1 MSGDG
6 EMADKETSG
15 RPKGRRMPK
24 HGEYGYRY
32 GTRHF
37 IATQGQ
43 GLIAQDDQWHL
54 VAVPSRDRPGWHNF
68 KLYLNAKAPK
78 NLFHIGISKGKI
90 AQLREAKALE
100 EYYPGRQEWVL
111 EQALL
116 YIDGQLPLQREKG
129 RRIVYVNHKGWVPVI
144 KEQK

>member
-6 EMADKETSG
+6 EMAGKKTSG

-37 IATQGQ
+37 IVTEGQ
-43 GLIAQDDQWHL
+43 GLIAQDGDWHL
-54 VAVPSRDRPGWHNF
+54 VAVPSRNSDGWHNF

-78 NLFHIGISKGKI
+78 NLFHIAVSKGKV
-90 AQLREAKALE
+90 AEKREVKALD
-100 EYYPGRQEWVL
+100 EYYPDRKDWVL

-116 YIDGQLPLQREKG
+116 YIDGYLPLRREKG